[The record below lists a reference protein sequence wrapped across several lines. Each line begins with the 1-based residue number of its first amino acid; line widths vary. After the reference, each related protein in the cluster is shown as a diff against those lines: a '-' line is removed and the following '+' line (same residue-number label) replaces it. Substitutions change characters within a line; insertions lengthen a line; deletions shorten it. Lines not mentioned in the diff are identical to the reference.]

1 MCVTGKNSERRD
13 KNREE
18 QQGVSPVT
26 PIHQT
31 LIMAVGGEVF
41 KGSDAKIVIIF
52 QKKNSNF
59 KPTRNTCEIF
69 LHSWLEK

>member
-1 MCVTGKNSERRD
+1 MSRD

-18 QQGVSPVT
+18 QGISPVI

-31 LIMAVGGEVF
+31 LIMAVLGEAF

-52 QKKNSNF
+52 QKKSSKFELTSN
-59 KPTRNTCEIF
+59 TYEIF
-69 LHSWLEK
+69 LHRGLGK